1 MTATPTAARV
11 AVEPGP
17 ELTLEQR
24 RRFIRQL
31 TLPGFDEVAQRRLLA
46 ARVLVIGA
54 GGLGSIVLPALAA
67 AGVGSIGIVDD
78 DVVEPSNL
86 HRQTIHT
93 AVDVGRLKV
102 ESAADR
108 LRALAPEASVVP
120 IAERLTPENAGRML
134 DGWHLVVDGSDNFG
148 TRFLVN
154 DECVRRAVPLVW
166 GAISQWGG
174 QVGSVWRSPEYRDL
188 FPQPPADEDVLTC
201 AVGGVLPAVC
211 AVIGSLMSSEVVS
224 LLTGTGDALLGRIAV
239 YDARRARFRELEY
252 GPTERPAPDSLSQ
265 PQTEENP
272 MTDSITPAELAAMD
286 KEGLQLIDVRE
297 PWEVELTAIPGAVN
311 VPLGTIGSAADE
323 LDRTAPTVLYCHHGM
338 RSERALQQLN
348 ALGFGNVQHLEGG
361 IDAYSRE
368 VDPSLPRY

>member
-1 MTATPTAARV
+1 MTATPTAERSA

-17 ELTLEQR
+17 DLTSEQR

-54 GGLGSIVLPALAA
+54 GGLGSVVLPALAA
-67 AGVGSIGIVDD
+67 AGVGTIGVVDD
-78 DVVEPSNL
+78 DTVELSNL

-93 AVDVGRLKV
+93 AADIGRRKV
-102 ESAADR
+102 ESAAER

-120 IAERLTPENAGRML
+120 MAERLTADNAGRLL
-134 DGWHLVVDGSDNFG
+134 DGWHLVVDGSDNFE

-154 DECVRRAVPLVW
+154 DECVRRDLPLVW

-174 QVGSVWRSPEYRDL
+174 QVGSVWRSPDYRDL
-188 FPQPPADEDVLTC
+188 FPDPPSDDDVLSC
-201 AVGGVLPAVC
+201 ALGGVLPAVC
-211 AVIGSLMSSEVVS
+211 AVIGSLMSSEVVA
-224 LLTGTGDALLGRIAV
+224 LVTGVGEPLLGRIAV
-239 YDARRARFRELEY
+239 YDARRARFRELQY
-252 GPTERPAPDSLSQ
+252 GSADRPTTPPP
-265 PQTEENP
+265 PQKEKP
-272 MTDSITPAELAAMD
+272 MTDTVTPAELAAMD
-286 KEGLQLIDVRE
+286 REGLQLIDVRE

-338 RSERALQQLN
+338 RSERALQQLK